1 MPTVANNSPRKD
13 KASKHPLDRKFASV
27 EEAAQA
33 KTDYVWNTVL
43 KNVDWKQFDQTRKKS
58 AKSE

>member
-1 MPTVANNSPRKD
+1 MPTVTNTFARKN
-13 KASKHPLDRKFASV
+13 KESKHPLDRKFDTP

-43 KNVDWKQFDQTRKKS
+43 KNVDWDKFEQMRKQK
-58 AKSE
+58 

>member
-1 MPTVANNSPRKD
+1 MPTIANKDRPKNQSP
-13 KASKHPLDRKFASV
+13 KHTLDRKFATV

-43 KNVDWKQFDQTRKKS
+43 KNVDWDKLEEMRTNRR
-58 AKSE
+58 AEH